1 VAFRDGAPAV
11 NCATAFAAGRGTMTG
26 VNEPT
31 FTIRHYRP
39 EDWSAV
45 LAILQATFAG
55 GDTYAYAPDSSADEI
70 HQAWIEVP
78 LATYVACGADGRV
91 LGTYT
96 LKPNQPGL
104 GAHVCNCGYVVAADA
119 QGGGIAT
126 AMCIHSQQQALAMGF
141 RGMQF
146 NLVVA
151 TNTRAIRLWQRLGF
165 RVIGVLP
172 RAFQH
177 ARLGDVDALVMHKL
191 LG

>member
-1 VAFRDGAPAV
+1 V
-11 NCATAFAAGRGTMTG
+11 T
-26 VNEPT
+26 EPT
-31 FTIRHYRP
+31 LTIRRYQP
-39 EDWSAV
+39 EDWFAV
-45 LAILQATFAG
+45 LAILQATFAA
-55 GDTYAYAPDSSADEI
+55 GDTYAYAPDSSVDEI
-70 HQAWIEVP
+70 HHAWIDVP
-78 LATYVACGADGRV
+78 LATYVACDADGRV
-91 LGTYT
+91 LGTYY

-119 QGGGIAT
+119 QGRGIAA
-126 AMCIHSQQQALAMGF
+126 AMCLHSQQQAVSMGF

-172 RAFQH
+172 GAFRH